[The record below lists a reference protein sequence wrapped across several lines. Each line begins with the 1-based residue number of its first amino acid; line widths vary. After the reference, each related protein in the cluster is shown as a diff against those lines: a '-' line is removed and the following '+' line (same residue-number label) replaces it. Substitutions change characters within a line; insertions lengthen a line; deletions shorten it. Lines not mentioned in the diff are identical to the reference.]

1 MYKLIKLSFFLIIL
15 DAIWIYFIMLKK
27 FNHQIEIIQN
37 APLQLN
43 IYAAI
48 IAYIFIISLLYIFII
63 KEKKSIKDA
72 FLLGLCTYGIYEFTN
87 KSIIKNW
94 TFETAILDTLWGG
107 VLFALSTYLMKHY

>member
-1 MYKLIKLSFFLIIL
+1 MYKLIKLSFFLIII
-15 DAIWIYFIMLKK
+15 DAIWIYFIMLNK
-27 FNHQIEIIQN
+27 FNKQIEIVQN
-37 APLQLN
+37 TPLQLD

-48 IAYIFIISLLYIFII
+48 ITYIFIITLLYYFII
-63 KEKKSIKDA
+63 KENKSIKDA

-94 TFETAILDTLWGG
+94 SYETSIIDTLWGG